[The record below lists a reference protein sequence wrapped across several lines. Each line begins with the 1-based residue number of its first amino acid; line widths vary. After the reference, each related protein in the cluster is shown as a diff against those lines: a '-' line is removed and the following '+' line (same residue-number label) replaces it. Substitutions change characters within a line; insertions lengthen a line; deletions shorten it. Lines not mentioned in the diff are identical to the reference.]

1 MKYIMKYI
9 ARLSLALITL
19 NLYVRL
25 KLIQLNT
32 RCLRLKLRYNY
43 WRNGYTQAQAS
54 AAIKDSHDWVFS
66 LSDEETHEIFK
77 KVQAGEPL
85 PYKTK
90 VP

>member
-1 MKYIMKYI
+1 MKYI
-9 ARLSLALITL
+9 ARLLLALITL
-19 NLYVRL
+19 KLYVRV

-32 RCLRLKLRYNY
+32 RCLRLKLRYTY
-43 WRNGYTQAQAS
+43 WRKGYTQAQAS

-66 LSDEETHEIFK
+66 LSDEEAHEVFK

-85 PYKTK
+85 PYNTK